1 MDYII
6 EGGHPL
12 HGRIAVP
19 GAKNAALHILVATL
33 LTDAPIEIDRVPS
46 VRDVDTL
53 SSLLRSLGKRI
64 EPDGAERRR
73 VTPSGPLRAE
83 APVDEVRNTRASFHV
98 LGPLLARCGQATVPT
113 PGGDRIGERPVD
125 LHLDGLRAMG
135 AAIDEYD
142 GFVRA
147 RAQTL
152 APADIRLRFPSVGAT
167 EHLMMT
173 AAHVPGRTVIR
184 NPAPEPE
191 VQDLSRFLTTL
202 GAAVECHP
210 TYVAVEGRRHLHGGE
225 HAIMPDRLQAGTLAI
240 GAALAGG
247 ELDIRCDPWHVRPLT
262 ATLQA
267 MTIDIAERADG
278 LVVRGT
284 APREYRPT
292 AIETRPYPGFPTD
305 MHPPI
310 MPLLAL
316 TPGESRLTETIFG
329 DRFSYADGLRRLG
342 ADVSVEGRTARVK
355 GVAQLSGGD
364 VEERRDNRAA
374 AALVLAGLA
383 AEGTTVV
390 RDEYHHVSRGYGD
403 FAATLSELGAMIW
416 TDEQPSH

>member
-12 HGRIAVP
+12 HGRVAVP
-19 GAKNAALHILVATL
+19 GAKNAALPILAATL
-33 LTDAPIEIDRVPS
+33 LTDAPVELDRVPP

-53 SSLLRSLGKRI
+53 VSLLASLGKRI
-64 EPDGAERRR
+64 ERDGDDRCR
-73 VTPSGPLRAE
+73 VTPSGPLQAE
-83 APVDEVRNTRASFHV
+83 APVDAVRRMRASFHV
-98 LGPLLARCGQATVPT
+98 LGPLLARCGRASVPT
-113 PGGDRIGERPVD
+113 PGGDRIGARPVD

-135 AAIDEYD
+135 AVIDESG

-147 RAQTL
+147 RAEAL

-173 AAHVPGRTVIR
+173 AALVPGRTVIR

-191 VQDLSRFLTTL
+191 IQDLGRFLTTL
-202 GAAVECHP
+202 GASVECQP
-210 TYVAVEGRRHLHGGE
+210 THVAVHGRQQLHGGG
-225 HAIMPDRLQAGTLAI
+225 HAIMPDRLCAGTLAI

-247 ELDIRCDPWHVRPLT
+247 ELEILCDPWHVRPLT
-262 ATLQA
+262 DRLQA

-278 LVVRGT
+278 LIVRGT
-284 APREYRPT
+284 APREYAPT

-316 TPGESRLTETIFG
+316 TPGESRLTETIFES
-329 DRFSYADGLRRLG
+329 RFSYLDGLRRLG
-342 ADVSVEGRTARVK
+342 ADVSIDGRTATVK
-355 GVAQLSGGD
+355 GKAQLHGCD

-390 RDEYHHVSRGYGD
+390 RDVHDHVSRGYGD
-403 FAATLSELGAMIW
+403 FAATLSELGAMVQ